1 MFDIKD
7 PNKFLGGQNVHNLL
21 ILAALGV
28 IIYKQ
33 AELQKQFK
41 ESGME
46 EFSNAGGLRKLLQ
59 RLGLIK
65 YEEAC
70 VCPGDPKPECGC

>member
-1 MFDIKD
+1 MFDIND

-33 AELQKQFK
+33 AEMQK
-41 ESGME
+41 
-46 EFSNAGGLRKLLQ
+46 KL
-59 RLGLIK
+59 K
-65 YEEAC
+65 TSVMDE
-70 VCPGDPKPECGC
+70 